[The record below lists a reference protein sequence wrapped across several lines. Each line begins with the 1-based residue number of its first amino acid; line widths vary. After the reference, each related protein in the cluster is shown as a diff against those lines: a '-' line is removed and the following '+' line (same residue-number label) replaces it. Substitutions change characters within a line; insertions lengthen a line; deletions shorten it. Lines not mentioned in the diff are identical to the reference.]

1 MSDVRED
8 MVRTLRAR
16 GFPDTGRMIADLI
29 LERFDVTPKPVV
41 SDEDLGRWVTLANGT
56 QSHYG
61 RIEHVGQRM
70 FSELESHGLKIVRVD
85 DHD

>member
-1 MSDVRED
+1 MSDYRHELRDLIED
-8 MVRTLRAR
+8 NWNMGTIVTTDA
-16 GFPDTGRMIADLI
+16 I